1 MVNINAVRE
10 RGGRVRGEEEG
21 GTREVDHTD
30 ILMGLKGE
38 VNIGAHLRARML
50 LRRESRAAP
59 IQPSFLRLLFVLSM
73 LWLTGS
79 AIPYNNC

>member
-38 VNIGAHLRARML
+38 AKMGAHLQARML
-50 LRRESRAAP
+50 LRQESRVAP
-59 IQPSFLRLLFVLSM
+59 IQPSFWRLLIVLSS
-73 LWLTGS
+73 G
-79 AIPYNNC
+79 